1 MLDLSRVKKMAKE
14 NKARIGIGE
23 GGGVAVKSSVKKAK
37 AQGYGDVSVY
47 SDEASLISALIEGE
61 IDAAVRGSLE
71 AKPVLNTLKSKL
83 EVKSIMRIA
92 LLDTKGGELVLLAPV
107 GVDEGQSKKE
117 KLKIIIQGQKLL
129 SKFNMKARVG
139 VLSGGRLEDMG
150 RHMRVDETLSEGEA
164 LTKQAIK
171 KGISATHFGILLEDA
186 LESSNFVIAPDG
198 ITGNMIFRALHFF
211 GGAKA
216 IGAPVVNID
225 YVFVDTSRAKKDF
238 SDSIALAAALCGV

>member
-1 MLDLSRVKKMAKE
+1 
-14 NKARIGIGE
+14 
-23 GGGVAVKSSVKKAK
+23 
-37 AQGYGDVSVY
+37 
-47 SDEASLISALIEGE
+47 
-61 IDAAVRGSLE
+61 
-71 AKPVLNTLKSKL
+71 
-83 EVKSIMRIA
+83 
-92 LLDTKGGELVLLAPV
+92 
-107 GVDEGQSKKE
+107 
-117 KLKIIIQGQKLL
+117 
-129 SKFNMKARVG
+129 MKARVG

-150 RHMRVDETLSEGEA
+150 RNTRVDETLSDGEA

-238 SDSIALAAALCGV
+238 SDSIALAGALSGV

>member
-1 MLDLSRVKKMAKE
+1 MAKK
-14 NKARIGIGE
+14 NNARIGIGE
-23 GGGVAVKSSVKKAK
+23 GGGVAVKSSVKKAERE
-37 AQGYGDVSVY
+37 GYGQISVY
-47 SDEASLISALIEGE
+47 SDEASLISALTSGE
-61 IDAAVRGSLE
+61 IDAAVRGTLE
-71 AKPVLNTLKSKL
+71 AKRVLNALKSKL
-83 EVKSIMRIA
+83 KVESIMRIA

-107 GVDEGQSKKE
+107 GVDEGQSRKE
-117 KLKIIIQGQKLL
+117 RLMIIVQGQKLL

-150 RHMRVDETLSEGEA
+150 RHMRVDETLSEGEE

-171 KGISATHFGILLEDA
+171 KGISAQHFGIVLEDA

-198 ITGNMIFRALHFF
+198 MTGNMIFRALHFF

-225 YVFVDTSRAKKDF
+225 YVFVDTSRSKKDF
-238 SDSIALAAALCGV
+238 SDSIALAGALSGV